1 MNDRIEKLRSMM
13 LDVEHR
19 HYRVRKH
26 MSILDDDTAS
36 LPVVER
42 KALGFVKMLD
52 EMPKFIMDGELIVGS
67 RTLFNPRHT
76 EGTDGLSKNLDFA
89 PDAETLA
96 VESPGFEFY
105 PHYLTDAEQAKG
117 AALGIGE
124 GYVTSH
130 CAPGFDRVLTKGF
143 GGLRNEANAS
153 LANHGK
159 NSPQAPFLN
168 AVIMILDAIEQFIG
182 SYAELAES
190 MAGSCKDSIRRD
202 ELQTIS
208 EICSRIKT
216 KPATTFHEALQTVW
230 FVHTFM
236 LMENYNLMSLGRP
249 DQYLYSYYLSDIDAE
264 ILTPDQARE
273 LLGCLF
279 IKLNDTSDL
288 HTDNGLNIIT
298 SGLKPDGTDGTNE
311 LSWLFIETYEDVK
324 LTDPQL
330 NIRWH
335 RDTPKDF
342 MKRVMK
348 IKGRFPIPPMVFN
361 DEILIP
367 GLTDIGASLEDARN
381 YSIDACQDVLIP
393 GKSDFYPI
401 FAGTY
406 GIHLLTVFDRVLP
419 RLTQC
424 ESFDEF
430 YQQLFD
436 EFTADVEKVVET
448 TNKIDALLPEISPTP
463 VLSLMLEGCIEKG
476 LDKTE
481 GGTIYNHTGFIGGGL
496 VNIADSLA
504 AIKKLVF
511 DEKIVSPKE
520 LLSAINANFSGY
532 ESLQA
537 KLKNDAPKWGNGDM
551 TVDTYGIEL
560 ARHFSEEVLKYENVR
575 GGRFVPGL
583 MTHHQVRLGNV
594 VPATPDG
601 RKQGEPLAVSLSPSI
616 GQMKKGPTGALN
628 SAMAVN
634 HRLCP
639 VGTSVDL
646 TLQNSLFKS
655 DEDLDK
661 VITMTEAFLEGG
673 GMEIQYNILDPD
685 MLRAAQKTPNQYR
698 DLVLRVWGF
707 NAYFVTLQREYQDEL
722 IARAETGVK

>member
-1 MNDRIEKLRSMM
+1 MNERVQKLRRMM

-19 HYRVRKH
+19 QYRVREH
-26 MSILDDDTAS
+26 MSILDDDTAR

-52 EMPKFIMDGELIVGS
+52 EMPTFIMDGELIVGS
-67 RTLFNPRHT
+67 RTLFHPRQAEET
-76 EGTDGLSKNLDFA
+76 GGLSKNLDFV

-105 PHYLTDAEQAKG
+105 PDYLTVAEKEKG

-130 CAPGFDRVLTKGF
+130 CAPGFNRVLTRGF
-143 GGLRNEANAS
+143 GGLRNDARTA
-153 LANHGK
+153 LANHGAH
-159 NSPQAPFLN
+159 SPRAPFLN
-168 AVIMILDAIEQFIG
+168 AAIMILDAIERFIG
-182 SYAELAES
+182 SYGELAET
-190 MAGSCKDSIRRD
+190 MAGSCEDPTRCD
-202 ELQTIS
+202 ELQIIS
-208 EICSRIKT
+208 DICARIKT
-216 KPATTFHEALQTVW
+216 EPAGSFHEALQTVW

-249 DQYLYSYYLSDIDAE
+249 DQYLYPYYQSDIDAG
-264 ILTPDQARE
+264 IITPDKARE
-273 LLGCLF
+273 LVGCLF

-288 HTDNGLNIIT
+288 HTDNGLNIII
-298 SGLKPDGTDGTNE
+298 SGLKTDGSDGTNE
-311 LSWLFIETYEDVK
+311 LSWLFIDAYEDVK

-342 MKRVMK
+342 MTRVMK

-367 GLTDIGASLEDARN
+367 GLTDIGVSLEDARD

-419 RLTQC
+419 HLTQC

-430 YQQLFD
+430 YQKLFD
-436 EFTADVEKVVET
+436 EFTDDVEKVVET
-448 TNKIDALLPEISPTP
+448 TNKIDALLPAISPTP
-463 VLSLMLEGCIEKG
+463 VLSMMLEGCIENG

-481 GGTIYNHTGFIGGGL
+481 GGTIYNNTGFIGGGL

-504 AIKKLVF
+504 AIKQLVF
-511 DEKIVSPKE
+511 DEKIISPKE
-520 LLSAINANFSGY
+520 LLAAVSANFSGY
-532 ESLQA
+532 ESVQA
-537 KLKNDAPKWGNGDM
+537 KLKNNAPKWGNGDK
-551 TVDTYGIEL
+551 TVDTYGVEL

-583 MTHHQVRLGNV
+583 MTHHQVRLGHV

-639 VGTSVDL
+639 IGTSVDL

-661 VITMTEAFLEGG
+661 VITMTEAFLKGG
-673 GMEIQYNILDPD
+673 GLEIQYNILDPD
-685 MLRAAQKTPNQYR
+685 MLRAAQKAPEEYR
-698 DLVLRVWGF
+698 DLVVRVWGF
-707 NAYFVTLQREYQDEL
+707 NAYFVTLQEEYQEEL
-722 IARAETGVK
+722 IARAETGAR